1 MKFSVI
7 SLGCRSN
14 YFDGEFI
21 AQRLSQRG
29 YVRTDGEA
37 DIYII
42 NTCTVTSEADR
53 SSRQQIY
60 RAKRENPEAIVV
72 ATGCYAQTNP
82 QALAS
87 LKEVDLVIGN
97 SHKDML
103 VEMLEEYLQSKGKAV
118 FVENIFKQNSLK
130 NFDLIVFFEKVRPF
144 LKVQEG
150 CNNFCTFCVI
160 PYARG
165 KLRSVPVQ
173 KVIQQV
179 KLLAE
184 KGFKEVV
191 LSGTQLTQY
200 GWDLGT
206 NLYEL
211 MKELLTVNGIE
222 IFRLSSLYP
231 SEIDPKLL
239 DLILTEERIAP
250 HFHLSLQSGSDRI
263 LDLMERGYTVEDYK
277 RLVEKILKKRPLSA
291 IGTDI
296 IVGFPTESEEDF
308 KETYRLVETLP
319 FAYLHIF
326 SYSDRPYTK
335 ASRMSPKVKQEVIKE
350 RVKVLKALDEKKRR
364 EFKKAMEG
372 KTLRALIIE
381 KGRALTENYIYLE
394 NPNFEDVG
402 NIRLVRI

>member
-1 MKFSVI
+1 VRFSVI
-7 SLGCRSN
+7 NLGCRSN

-21 AQRLSQRG
+21 AQRLLQKG

-60 RAKRENPEAIVV
+60 RAKRENPQAIVV

-82 QALAS
+82 KALAS

-97 SHKDML
+97 SHKHML
-103 VEMLEEYLQSKGKAV
+103 VEILEDYLQSKGKGV
-118 FVENIFKQNSLK
+118 FVDNIFKQNRLE
-130 NFDLIVFFEKVRPF
+130 NFDLVIFFEKARPF
-144 LKVQEG
+144 LKIQEG
-150 CNNFCTFCVI
+150 CNNFCTFCII

-173 KVIQQV
+173 KVLEQV
-179 KLLAE
+179 KLIAE
-184 KGFKEVV
+184 RGFKEIV

-200 GWDLGT
+200 GRDLNT
-206 NLYEL
+206 SLYEL
-211 MKELLTVNGIE
+211 MLKLLSVKDIE

-231 SEIDPKLL
+231 SEIDERLL
-239 DLILTEERIAP
+239 DLITSEERIAP
-250 HFHLSLQSGSDRI
+250 HFHISLQSGSNRI
-263 LDLMERGYTVEDYK
+263 LKLMERGYTVEDYK

-308 KETYRLVETLP
+308 EETYRLVEALP

-335 ASRMSPKVKQEVIKE
+335 ASKMSPKVKQEVIKE
-350 RVKVLKALDEKKRR
+350 RVKLLKALDEKKRR
-364 EFKKAMEG
+364 EFKKTMEG

-394 NPNFEDVG
+394 NPDFEDVG